1 MIINMDEKVK
11 LDKLKLNPSTVK
23 KNTDKIYDTLKE
35 DNLSL
40 NQAIYILDSVKEIL
54 VNKPLWSEK

>member
-1 MIINMDEKVK
+1 MELN
-11 LDKLKLNPSTVK
+11 KLKLNSNIVK
-23 KNTDKIYDTLKE
+23 KNTDKIYDVLKE

-54 VNKPLWSEK
+54 VNKPLWSNQWF

>member
-1 MIINMDEKVK
+1 MGEKVE
-11 LDKLKLNPSTVK
+11 LNKLKLNSNIVK
-23 KNTDKIYDTLKE
+23 KNTDKIYDVLKE

>member
-1 MIINMDEKVK
+1 MEINMNEKIK
-11 LDKLKLNPSTVK
+11 LNQLKLNPDILK
-23 KNTDKIYDTLKE
+23 KNADKIYDVLKE

-54 VNKPLWSEK
+54 LNKPLWSSR

>member
-1 MIINMDEKVK
+1 MGEKVE
-11 LDKLKLNPSTVK
+11 LNKLKLNPSTVK